1 MLCSCPK
8 PVHLAIVL
16 GGLVSALPSFAAI
29 PAIPGVP
36 AVDQALIRQQ
46 ERERAQQEQRQ
57 PVAPDV
63 RLELPRA
70 AEAGRLPDGES
81 PCFVIRR
88 IVLDGEMAG
97 AFRRAL
103 AAADPAADPASGRC
117 LGDAGINL
125 VMKRVQ
131 DAIVAQG
138 YVTTQVRVAQQDLG
152 SGTLALTVVPG
163 RVRAI
168 RFSEDSSPRA
178 TRWNAL
184 PVRAGDVLNLRDIEQ
199 GLENFK
205 RVPTA
210 DADIR
215 IEPVDEIGAAPGDSD
230 LLIAW
235 RQDMP
240 FRVGLSVDDSGSR
253 STGRYQG
260 SATVSYD
267 HWWTLNDL
275 FYASFNHDL
284 GGGEAGQRGSRGY
297 TVHYELPFDYWLL
310 GLTSSSYDY
319 HQAVAGANQTYRY
332 SGDSHNNEIR
342 LSRLLYRDAVR
353 KTGVW
358 LRGWARESKN
368 FIDDTEVGVQRRS
381 MAGWEAGLNQRVFI
395 GPATLD
401 ASLGYRRGTGAMGAI
416 PAPEEGFGEGTSRLA
431 LISADAQL
439 TLPFTAG
446 PLSLRYG
453 GTWRAQWNRTPLVP
467 QDRFSIGGRYSV
479 RGFDGE
485 MSLSAERGW
494 LLRNDLGVMLGQSGQ
509 ELYLGLDYGRVGGP
523 STRQLVGTSLA
534 GAVLGLRGAFYRL
547 NYDLF
552 AGQALRQP
560 DGFLT
565 AQTTAG
571 FNLTLAY

>member
-230 LLIAW
+230 LLISW

-358 LRGWARESKN
+358 LRGWTRESKN

-381 MAGWEAGLNQRVFI
+381 MAGWLGGRAEPAGV
-395 GPATLD
+395 
-401 ASLGYRRGTGAMGAI
+401 YRTGNAGRQPRLSARDRRNGGDTGA
-416 PAPEEGFGEGTSRLA
+416 
-431 LISADAQL
+431 
-439 TLPFTAG
+439 
-446 PLSLRYG
+446 
-453 GTWRAQWNRTPLVP
+453 
-467 QDRFSIGGRYSV
+467 GGR
-479 RGFDGE
+479 
-485 MSLSAERGW
+485 
-494 LLRNDLGVMLGQSGQ
+494 LR
-509 ELYLGLDYGRVGGP
+509 
-523 STRQLVGTSLA
+523 
-534 GAVLGLRGAFYRL
+534 
-547 NYDLF
+547 
-552 AGQALRQP
+552 
-560 DGFLT
+560 
-565 AQTTAG
+565 
-571 FNLTLAY
+571 